1 MEEHS
6 LIPVQFWAWRGVGA
20 SMYPCIRDQEKE
32 GPSDPAFYLMCQSDT
47 DPTEHLEFDV
57 SIFLSGRSKQVTGST
72 ETTGFPSSPSF
83 VTRTRN
89 LSIPETKN
97 SASRVVHLLQ
107 KVVRKNRYAS
117 SIDYSAAANL
127 LPRIRSLTG

>member
-1 MEEHS
+1 
-6 LIPVQFWAWRGVGA
+6 
-20 SMYPCIRDQEKE
+20 MYPCIRDPEKE

-83 VTRTRN
+83 VPRTRN